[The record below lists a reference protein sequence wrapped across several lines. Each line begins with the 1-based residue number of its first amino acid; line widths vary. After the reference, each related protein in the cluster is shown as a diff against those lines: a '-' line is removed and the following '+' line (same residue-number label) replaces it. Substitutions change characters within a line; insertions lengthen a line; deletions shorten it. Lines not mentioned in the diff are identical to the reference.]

1 MRERAVWLWEGRPD
15 LAGEEQVKRQGVQG
29 REWPGW
35 SWVRK
40 GRAVGQRGDS
50 EQDAQGLLGHRK
62 DLTGSQ
68 TSDVICLRFYQ
79 DF

>member
-40 GRAVGQRGDS
+40 GRAVGSGAGGSRT
-50 EQDAQGLLGHRK
+50 HRA
-62 DLTGSQ
+62 
-68 TSDVICLRFYQ
+68 F
-79 DF
+79 

>member
-1 MRERAVWLWEGRPD
+1 MALGGKAGPGWGR
-15 LAGEEQVKRQGVQG
+15 AGEKAGCAGQGVAWLELGEEGEGGGKWG
-29 REWPGW
+29 RG
-35 SWVRK
+35 
-40 GRAVGQRGDS
+40 
-50 EQDAQGLLGHRK
+50 EQDTQGLLGHRK

>member
-1 MRERAVWLWEGRPD
+1 M
-15 LAGEEQVKRQGVQG
+15 
-29 REWPGW
+29 
-35 SWVRK
+35 
-40 GRAVGQRGDS
+40 GQRGDS

-79 DF
+79 DFLTFQLLCYRLWGAGPQAGRTGAGGVPHMWHVA